1 MSRLPTDGEFRLP
14 DDPAGD
20 GAGVEQMPVE
30 ESRRAASL
38 TLRTDQ
44 IREDR
49 IASMEAANR
58 SLADALRI
66 TYRLIQVVM
75 IGLVVLFLFS
85 GFQQVNQSE
94 SGIRIEFGKVISD
107 NLEPG
112 FQFSLPYPLG
122 EIVKIEKGNRTT
134 DVDDTFWPDMPP
146 EQRRRPISEQGTGTD
161 SIDPA
166 KDGSLLTA
174 DSNIAHAQF
183 SVVYVRARPAEFVK
197 NLSGDEFEGPMV
209 RAAVERAAVHV
220 AASVSIDDL
229 LKPGAGSGAGENGV
243 ESRIRR
249 MAQETLDAIGSGLD
263 IQQVSMRAATPPF
276 FVRRDFN
283 QVQIAESNAGK
294 VREQALGERGKLLN
308 QGAGTAS
315 DVLLDLID
323 AYEAAVELGE
333 TKKADAILA
342 EFDRVLEGGA
352 NGVNVEIN
360 GKTYADVRMSG
371 EVARMISDAQQ
382 YRSTVVQRSQRQAE
396 MFRAKLQQYRANPAV
411 FLTGALSDG
420 INQFLAQPNVEQVF
434 WLPQS
439 DQPLDLR
446 ITSDPAVA
454 REREREKY
462 STDVE
467 NNPRVREMRETQ
479 RIPAP

>member
-1 MSRLPTDGEFRLP
+1 MSRTPQDGEFRLP
-14 DDPAGD
+14 DDVSSGEP
-20 GAGVEQMPVE
+20 GVEQMPVE
-30 ESRRAASL
+30 EPRRAASL

-44 IREDR
+44 IREER

-75 IGLVVLFLFS
+75 VALVVLFLFS

-122 EIVKIEKGNRTT
+122 EIVKIEKGNRTV
-134 DVDDTFWPDMPP
+134 DVDGTFWPDMPP
-146 EQRRRPISEQGTGTD
+146 EQRRRPISEMGSGSD
-161 SIDPA
+161 SLDPA

-197 NLSGDEFEGPMV
+197 NLSGEEFEGPIV
-209 RAAVERAAVHV
+209 RAAVERGAVHV
-220 AASVSIDDL
+220 ASSVPIDDL
-229 LKPGAGSGAGENGV
+229 LKPGSGTGAGENGV

-249 MAQETLDAIGSGLD
+249 LAQETLDAMGSGLE
-263 IQQVSMRAATPPF
+263 IQQVSMRSATPPL

-294 VREQALGERGKLLN
+294 VREQALGERSKLLN
-308 QGAGTAS
+308 QGAGTANEA
-315 DVLLDLID
+315 LLDLID
-323 AYEAAVELGE
+323 AYEAAVELNE
-333 TKKADAILA
+333 TEKAEGILA
-342 EFDRVLEGGA
+342 QFDRVLEGGA

-360 GKTYADVRMSG
+360 GKVYSDLRMSG
-371 EVARMISDAQQ
+371 EVARMIADAQQ

-396 MFRAKLQQYRANPAV
+396 MFRAKLQQYRANPSV
-411 FLTGALSDG
+411 FLTGALADG
-420 INQFLAQPNVEQVF
+420 INQLLAQPNIEQSF
-434 WLPQS
+434 WLPRNGL
-439 DQPLDLR
+439 PFDLR
-446 ITSDPAVA
+446 LTTDPAVA
-454 REREREKY
+454 RDRERQKYEK
-462 STDVE
+462 DVE